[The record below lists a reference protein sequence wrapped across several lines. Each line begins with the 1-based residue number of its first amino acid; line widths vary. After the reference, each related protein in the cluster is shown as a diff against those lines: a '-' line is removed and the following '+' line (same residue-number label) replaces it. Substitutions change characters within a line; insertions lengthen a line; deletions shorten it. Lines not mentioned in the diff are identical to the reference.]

1 MPPADLKS
9 ELPTLAS
16 GGAADLPGT
25 AAGIDD
31 DVKAGKNWKE
41 IG

>member
-1 MPPADLKS
+1 MPPADIKS
-9 ELPTLAS
+9 ELPSVAS
-16 GGAADLPGT
+16 GAPDLPGT